1 MNILVVEDDL
11 EMARLLVRGLQEESH
26 EVKVAHDGLTAL
38 RLTDNGGF
46 DLVLLDV
53 MLPGLSG
60 LEVAKQLCYRAEQV
74 PVLMLTAR
82 DALPDIVRGLDAG
95 ADDYLT
101 KPFSFSE
108 LLARVRALGRR
119 GSAQPKSVLEVEDVV
134 LDTSAFRTFR
144 QGYEIHLSQ
153 TEFRLLEL
161 LARNRG
167 RVVARQ
173 TILNAVWGSRKEV
186 GENTLDAFVRLL
198 RRKLEAAGAAKLVQ
212 THRGF
217 GYSIGAAHRA

>member
-1 MNILVVEDDL
+1 MNILVVEDDI
-11 EMARLLVRGLQEESH
+11 EMARLLVCGLREESH
-26 EVKVAHDGLTAL
+26 EVEVAHDGLTAL
-38 RLTDNGGF
+38 QLTENGGF

-53 MLPGLSG
+53 TLPGLSG
-60 LEVAKQLCYRAEQV
+60 LEVARKLRDRAEQV

-101 KPFSFSE
+101 KPFSFTE

-119 GSAQPKSVLEVEDVV
+119 GPARPKSVLQVEDVV
-134 LDTSAFRTFR
+134 LDTTAFRTFR
-144 QGYEIHLSQ
+144 QGHEIHLSQ

-161 LARNRG
+161 LARNSG

-173 TILNAVWGSRKEV
+173 TILNAVWGNRREV

-198 RRKLEAAGAAKLVQ
+198 RKKLEAGGAPKLVQ

-217 GYSIGAAHRA
+217 GYSIGAAHSA

>member
-1 MNILVVEDDL
+1 MNILVVEDEV
-11 EMARLLVRGLQEESH
+11 EMSRLLVRGLQEESH
-26 EVKVAHDGLTAL
+26 EVRVAYDGVSALQLTE
-38 RLTDNGGF
+38 NGGF

-60 LEVAKQLCYRAEQV
+60 LEVAKQLRRRPEQI

-82 DALPDIVRGLDAG
+82 DALPDIVKGLDAG

-101 KPFSFSE
+101 KPFSFVE

-119 GSAQPKSVLEVEDVV
+119 VPERKSSVLEVEDIV
-134 LDTSAFRTFR
+134 LDTSSSRAFCN
-144 QGYEIHLSQ
+144 GDEIYLSQ

-167 RVVARQ
+167 RVVLRQ
-173 TILNAVWGSRKEV
+173 TILAALWGSRREV

-198 RRKLEAAGAAKLVQ
+198 RRKLEAAGSQRLVQ

-217 GYSIGAAHRA
+217 GYSIGVVDEP

>member
-1 MNILVVEDDL
+1 MNILVVEDEV
-11 EMARLLVRGLQEESH
+11 EMSRLLVRGLQEESH
-26 EVKVAHDGLTAL
+26 EVAVAYDGLSAL
-38 RLTDNGGF
+38 RLTENGGF

-60 LEVAKQLCYRAEQV
+60 LEVAKQLRRRPEQV

-82 DALPDIVRGLDAG
+82 DALPDIVKGLDAG

-101 KPFSFSE
+101 KPFSFVE

-119 GSAQPKSVLEVEDVV
+119 VPERKSSVLEVEDIV
-134 LDTSAFRTFR
+134 LDTSSSRAFCH
-144 QGYEIHLSQ
+144 GDEVHLSQ

-167 RVVARQ
+167 RVVLRQ
-173 TILNAVWGSRKEV
+173 AILATLWGNRREV

-198 RRKLEAAGAAKLVQ
+198 RRKLEAAGSQRLVQ

-217 GYSIGAAHRA
+217 GYSIGVVDES

>member
-1 MNILVVEDDL
+1 MNILVVEDDI

-26 EVKVAHDGLTAL
+26 EVKVAHDGLAAL

-60 LEVAKQLCYRAEQV
+60 LEVAKQLRQRAEQV

-101 KPFSFSE
+101 KPFSFTE

-119 GSAQPKSVLEVEDVV
+119 GPVRSKSVLEVEDVV
-134 LDTSAFRTFR
+134 LDTTAFRTFR

-161 LARNRG
+161 LARNSG
-167 RVVARQ
+167 KVVARQ
-173 TILNAVWGSRKEV
+173 TILNVLWGSRREV

-198 RRKLEAAGAAKLVQ
+198 RRKLEAGGATKLVH

-217 GYSIGAAHRA
+217 GYSIGAAHGA

>member
-1 MNILVVEDDL
+1 MNILVVEDEI

-26 EVKVAHDGLTAL
+26 EVMVAHNGAVALQLTENA
-38 RLTDNGGF
+38 GF

-60 LEVAKQLCYRAEQV
+60 LEVAKQLRHRPEPV
-74 PVLMLTAR
+74 PILMLTAR
-82 DALPDIVRGLDAG
+82 DALPDIVKGLDAG

-101 KPFSFSE
+101 KPFSFTE

-119 GSAQPKSVLEVEDVV
+119 GPARPRSVLEVEDVV
-134 LDTSAFRTFR
+134 LDTSCLRTFR

-161 LARNRG
+161 LARNCG
-167 RVVARQ
+167 RVVPRQ
-173 TILNAVWGSRKEV
+173 TILKALWGSRRDV

-198 RRKLEAAGAAKLVQ
+198 RRKLDAGGSAKLVQ

-217 GYSIGAAHRA
+217 GYSIGVLHET

>member
-1 MNILVVEDDL
+1 MNILVVEDDI

-26 EVKVAHDGLTAL
+26 EVKVARDGVAALQLTENAA
-38 RLTDNGGF
+38 F

-60 LEVAKQLCYRAEQV
+60 LEVARQLRSRAEQV

-101 KPFSFSE
+101 KPFSFTE

-119 GSAQPKSVLEVEDVV
+119 GPARPKSVLEVEDVV
-134 LDTSAFRTFR
+134 LDTTSFRTFR

-167 RVVARQ
+167 RVVLRQ
-173 TILNAVWGSRKEV
+173 TILKEVWGSRREV

-198 RRKLEAAGAAKLVQ
+198 RRKLEAEGSTKLVQ

-217 GYSIGAAHRA
+217 GYSIGAVHGA

>member
-1 MNILVVEDDL
+1 MNILVVEDEV
-11 EMARLLVRGLQEESH
+11 EMSKLLVRGLREESH
-26 EVKVAHDGLTAL
+26 DVQVTYDGLSAL
-38 RLTDNGGF
+38 KLSENGGF
-46 DLVLLDV
+46 DLILLDV

-60 LEVAKQLCYRAEQV
+60 LEVAKQLRRRPDQV

-82 DALPDIVRGLDAG
+82 DALPDIVKGLDAG

-101 KPFSFSE
+101 KPFSFVE

-119 GSAQPKSVLEVEDVV
+119 VPEKRASVLEVEGVV
-134 LDTSAFRTFR
+134 LDTSSQRAFCN
-144 QGYEIHLSQ
+144 GDEIYLSQ

-167 RVVARQ
+167 RVVLREK
-173 TILNAVWGSRKEV
+173 ILGVLWANRREV

-198 RRKLEAAGAAKLVQ
+198 RKRLETAGLGKLVQ

-217 GYSIGAAHRA
+217 GYSIGVVDKQ

>member
-1 MNILVVEDDL
+1 MNILVVED
-11 EMARLLVRGLQEESH
+11 EIKMARLLVRGLEEESH
-26 EVKVAHDGLTAL
+26 EVMVAHNGPAALKLTE
-38 RLTDNGGF
+38 NGGF

-60 LEVAKQLCYRAEQV
+60 LEVAKRLRHRPEPV
-74 PVLMLTAR
+74 PILMLTAC
-82 DALPDIVRGLDAG
+82 DALPDIVKGLDAG

-101 KPFSFSE
+101 KPFSFTE

-119 GSAQPKSVLEVEDVV
+119 GPARQNLVLEVEDLV
-134 LDTSAFRTFR
+134 LDTSSLRAFR

-161 LARNRG
+161 LARNHG
-167 RVVARQ
+167 RVVSRH
-173 TILNAVWGSRKEV
+173 TILEAVWSNRREIE
-186 GENTLDAFVRLL
+186 ENTIDAFVRLL
-198 RRKLEAAGAAKLVQ
+198 RKKVDDGTHRRLIH

-217 GYSIGAAHRA
+217 GYSIGVPI

>member
-1 MNILVVEDDL
+1 MNILVVEDEI
-11 EMARLLVRGLQEESH
+11 EMARQLVRGLQEESH
-26 EVKVAHDGLTAL
+26 EVKVAHDSVEALQLTE
-38 RLTDNGGF
+38 NGGF

-60 LEVAKQLCYRAEQV
+60 LEVARELRHRPEQV

-101 KPFSFSE
+101 KPFSFTE

-119 GSAQPKSVLEVEDVV
+119 GPARPKSVLEVEDVV
-134 LDTSAFRTFR
+134 LDTTSFRTFR

-167 RVVARQ
+167 RVVPRQ
-173 TILNAVWGSRKEV
+173 TILNALWGNRREV
-186 GENTLDAFVRLL
+186 EENTLDAFVRLL
-198 RRKLEAAGAAKLVQ
+198 RKKLEAGGSTKLVQ

-217 GYSIGAAHRA
+217 GYSIGAVHSA

>member
-1 MNILVVEDDL
+1 MNILVVEDEL
-11 EMARLLVRGLQEESH
+11 SMAILLAQGLREESH
-26 EVKVAHDGLTAL
+26 EVVLAHDGLIAL
-38 RLTDNGGF
+38 QLTENRRF

-60 LEVAKQLCYRAEQV
+60 LEVAKELRNRPEQL

-82 DALPDIVRGLDAG
+82 DALPDIVKGLDAG

-101 KPFSFSE
+101 KPFSFAE

-119 GSAQPKSVLEVEDVV
+119 APARREGILEVEDVV
-134 LDTSAFRTFR
+134 LDTSSLRAFRHGR
-144 QGYEIHLSQ
+144 QVHLSQ

-161 LARNRG
+161 LARNHG
-167 RVVARQ
+167 RVVTRQ
-173 TILNAVWGSRKEV
+173 TILDTLWGNRREV

-198 RRKLEAAGAAKLVQ
+198 RRKLEAGGPGKLIQ

-217 GYSIGAAHRA
+217 GYSIGVAQA